1 MQSSKVKGSKMK
13 RIMIGFLIDTQKQH
27 SLVLCK
33 VQRAPYPEGVQI
45 ILLFPDFSSPGTDM
59 IKV

>member
-1 MQSSKVKGSKMK
+1 
-13 RIMIGFLIDTQKQH
+13 MIGFLIDTQKQP

-33 VQRAPYPEGVQI
+33 VQMAPYPEGVQI